1 MVVLARDDVVAVLGF
16 EAFDHVVVHVFLLH
30 VVAELCRRGKG
41 ELHGLPGWD
50 GESIAS
56 APFSN
61 IFRRLR
67 NPSIWF
73 REGARL
79 GRVGDDVV

>member
-1 MVVLARDDVVAVLGF
+1 MVVLARDDVVAVLSF
-16 EAFDHVVVHVFLLH
+16 EAFDHVVVHVLLLH
-30 VVAELCRRGKG
+30 VVAEPCCRGKG
-41 ELHGLPGWD
+41 ELYGLPGWD
-50 GESIAS
+50 GKSIAS

-73 REGARL
+73 REGTRL
-79 GRVGDDVV
+79 G

>member
-1 MVVLARDDVVAVLGF
+1 MVVLARDDVVAVLSF
-16 EAFDHVVVHVFLLH
+16 EAFDHVVVHVLLLH
-30 VVAELCRRGKG
+30 VVAEPCRRGKG
-41 ELHGLPGWD
+41 ELYGLPGWD
-50 GESIAS
+50 GKSIAS

-73 REGARL
+73 REGTRL
-79 GRVGDDVV
+79 G